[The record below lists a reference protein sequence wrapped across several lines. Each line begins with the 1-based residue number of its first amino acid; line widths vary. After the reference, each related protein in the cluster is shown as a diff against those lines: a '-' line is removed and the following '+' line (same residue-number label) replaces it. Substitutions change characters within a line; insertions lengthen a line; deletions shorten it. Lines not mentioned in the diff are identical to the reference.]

1 MFLVFSM
8 EQAHFKNDND
18 DNENDDQA
26 ENQGE
31 DDNGDSDCNEDNNDD
46 NEKDNNLKAGVV
58 LQCCL
63 NLEWRG
69 LLSLCRHLI

>member
-1 MFLVFSM
+1 M

-26 ENQGE
+26 DNQGD

-69 LLSLCRHLI
+69 LLSLCRPLI